1 VADSSFS
8 ARGSAGRTRRST
20 ASWARPD
27 ARPIVIGH
35 RGASG
40 YRPEHSSAAYEI
52 AFELGADFVE
62 PDIVATRD
70 GVLVIRH
77 ENEISG
83 TTDVAGHPE
92 FADRRVTKIVDGLTL
107 TGWFTE
113 DFTWAELRTLRCIER
128 LPALRPTSA
137 SFDGRFGILRLRD
150 LFDLVDSSMD
160 VLRRRLGV
168 VAEIKHAAHFARL
181 GLPLD
186 ELFAAEVGDAGWNE
200 GDGRLVVESF
210 EPTALRGVREN
221 GVRCAAVLLVEDEG
235 SPADLVA
242 ELGEAAP
249 TYASYLTPV
258 GLRALADDGLDGRD
272 GISVP
277 KSTLLETGSTL
288 VQEAHAAGLAVFTWT
303 LRPEN
308 EFLDER
314 FRRGADAAEW
324 GEWRAEFGRLL
335 GSGVDGVFAD
345 HPDLAVAVRTEL
357 ASADAGE
364 TV

>member
-1 VADSSFS
+1 MADSSSS
-8 ARGSAGRTRRST
+8 APHSAAPVGLS
-20 ASWARPD
+20 SSPSQPWSRPD
-27 ARPIVIGH
+27 AHPLVIGH

-40 YRPEHSSAAYEI
+40 YRPEHTVAAYEM

-92 FADRRVTKIVDGLTL
+92 FRDRRTTKIIDGISL

-113 DFTWAELRTLRCIER
+113 DFSWAELRTLRCIER
-128 LPALRPTSA
+128 VPALRPTSA
-137 SFDGRFGILRLRD
+137 SFDGRFGILRLAD
-150 LFDLVDSSMD
+150 LFALTDS
-160 VLRRRLGV
+160 LRDARQRPLGI
-168 VAEIKHAAHFARL
+168 VAEIKHAAYFARL

-186 ELFAAEVGDAGWNE
+186 ELFAAEVRAAGWNE

-210 EPTALRGVREN
+210 EPTAVRRVRERGVR
-221 GVRCAAVLLVEDEG
+221 CSSVLLVEDEG

-242 ELGEAAP
+242 ELGDAAP
-249 TYASYLTPV
+249 TYASYLTEA
-258 GLRALADDGLDGRD
+258 GLRQLTAVFD

-277 KSTLLETGSTL
+277 KSLLLEPGNTL
-288 VQEAHAAGLAVFTWT
+288 VHSAHAAGLGVFTWT

-308 EFLDER
+308 AFLDER
-314 FRRGADAAEW
+314 FRRGPDAAGW
-324 GEWRAEFGRLL
+324 GEWRAQFGRLL
-335 GSGVDGVFAD
+335 GGGVDGVFAD
-345 HPDLAVAVRTEL
+345 HPDLAVSVRAELKPAV
-357 ASADAGE
+357 
-364 TV
+364 